1 MNNNLTIGLEITVIG
16 IVLVFVGILVLW
28 GMMELLVRVTTKRSK
43 PNPKSESLQDTTQE
57 ISLKQKA
64 AAVAVGVA
72 LSLPKTKNTPLTST
86 QTADLSPWQS
96 YHRGQNY
103 QIIKK
108 K

>member
-16 IVLVFVGILVLW
+16 IVLVFAGILVLW
-28 GMMELLVRVTTKRSK
+28 GMMELLVRVTTKQSK
-43 PNPKSESLQDTTQE
+43 PKSESLRDTTQE

-64 AAVAVGVA
+64 VAVAVGVA
-72 LSLPKTKNTPLTST
+72 VSLPKTKNTPLTST

-96 YHRGQNY
+96 YYRGQNY
-103 QIIKK
+103 QVSKK